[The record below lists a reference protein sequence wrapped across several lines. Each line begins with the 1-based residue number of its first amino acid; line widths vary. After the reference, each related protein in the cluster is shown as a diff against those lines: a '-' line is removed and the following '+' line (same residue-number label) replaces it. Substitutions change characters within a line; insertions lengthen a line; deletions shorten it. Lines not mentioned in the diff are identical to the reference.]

1 MEASL
6 NSPLGRINLTST
18 NLTIG
23 CAPDNQLVLPDQQA
37 SSYHAQIR
45 PDAQGYLLVDFN
57 STNGTFVNEQR
68 LPPRT
73 PRLLISGDLIRIG
86 ETRLSYEIA
95 GSYDATLRTGAS
107 EYVNP
112 GYSPTVAVPP
122 GYPQVSQPGYP
133 AYQQPS
139 LSSPNY
145 PQAANPEQQSYPGY
159 QPPTNYSPQEQGYPQ
174 EPWTGAPGQIGVP
187 VTGAAAQPKKRR
199 TGLIIGLI
207 VLVLL
212 VVGGGVGVYVFG
224 MRSTPE
230 KALQAYC
237 TALENGD
244 AQGIFNL
251 ESSNEQKHTSLN
263 EIKLGLAL
271 FASPLGGNGVKN
283 CVVGPVTNNNGT
295 TANGS
300 VTITLGNGKPQ
311 TSSGVLVN
319 ENGSWKL
326 GNSQSAP

>member
-1 MEASL
+1 VACGGL
-6 NSPLGRINLTST
+6 KPLS
-18 NLTIG
+18 
-23 CAPDNQLVLPDQQA
+23 
-37 SSYHAQIR
+37 
-45 PDAQGYLLVDFN
+45 
-57 STNGTFVNEQR
+57 
-68 LPPRT
+68 
-73 PRLLISGDLIRIG
+73 
-86 ETRLSYEIA
+86 
-95 GSYDATLRTGAS
+95 
-107 EYVNP
+107 VNP